1 MISKST
7 IDLKQTLIEI
17 KTERLVNNLIREYIK
32 DGYHLV
38 SYDNSQEMG
47 FIEVWLKHRENMN
60 QLRIISLFSDQ
71 VIYVYKNSKLNNTIK
86 VKI

>member
-60 QLRIISLFSDQ
+60 QLRITSLFIDQ

>member
-71 VIYVYKNSKLNNTIK
+71 VIYVYKKSKLNNTIK